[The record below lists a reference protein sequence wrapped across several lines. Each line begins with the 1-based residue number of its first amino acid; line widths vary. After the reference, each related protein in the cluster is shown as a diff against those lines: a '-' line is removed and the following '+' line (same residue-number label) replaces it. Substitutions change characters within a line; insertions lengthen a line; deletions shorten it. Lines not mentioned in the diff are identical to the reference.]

1 MGSPPLSRV
10 PPADGAAGDLI
21 SVCLSEL
28 GGPDGSGVTH
38 RVGDGIEVAAIVTVG
53 NPDGLAVAEAGGR

>member
-1 MGSPPLSRV
+1 VPLLPTP
-10 PPADGAAGDLI
+10 PPADGATGNVG

-28 GGPDGSGVTH
+28 GRPDGSGVTH
-38 RVGDGIEVAAIVTVG
+38 RVGDGVEVAAIVAVG